1 MVEKRILEIK
11 KKLEDLLKKDPENKE
26 ARFSLA
32 GLYYNLGNSFFR
44 KKKFDDAIA
53 NYLKSIESD
62 KKFVHSYYNLGNV
75 YKERDDLEK
84 AIKYFEITTEVDP
97 NNISPKI
104 NLAVSS
110 SASGNSKESIKHF
123 RDLLIKDNYKSNL
136 NNTIESDIRYS
147 LGIELLREGNY
158 EDGLKNYE
166 YRLEASDY
174 PLTLSEYKKKPKN
187 LNEIKNKKVLAV
199 AEQGFGDVFQFIRY
213 LKLLEKYTSEIYL
226 QCNKKLFRI
235 LSCIKSIK
243 KFYAFNEKI
252 ENYDF
257 CIPLMSLP
265 FLFVPRYKLF

>member
-1 MVEKRILEIK
+1 MDEKKILDIK
-11 KKLEDLLKKDPENKE
+11 KKLEDLLKKDPENKD

-84 AIKYFEITTEVDP
+84 AIRYFEITTEVDP

-104 NLAVSS
+104 NLAVAN

-136 NNTIESDIRYS
+136 NNTIESDIRCS

-158 EDGLKNYE
+158 EEGLKNYD
-166 YRLEASDY
+166 RKTLTREAFGVSYSCFDIY
-174 PLTLSEYKKKPKN
+174 TKN
-187 LNEIKNKKVLAV
+187 TFSTVTMAQKILLKQ
-199 AEQGFGDVFQFIRY
+199 QGFF
-213 LKLLEKYTSEIYL
+213 EK
-226 QCNKKLFRI
+226 
-235 LSCIKSIK
+235 
-243 KFYAFNEKI
+243 
-252 ENYDF
+252 
-257 CIPLMSLP
+257 
-265 FLFVPRYKLF
+265 